1 MLEAN
6 NFKALKIGIASPEK
20 IRSWSYGEVIKP
32 ETINYRTLKPER
44 DGLFCEKIFGPT
56 RDYECSCGKYKRL
69 RYKNIV
75 CDRCGVEVTKSS
87 VRRERMGHIELAT
100 PVSHI
105 WYVKGVPSYI
115 GLTLDMSPRDLEEV
129 IYFVSYVVLDPGATT
144 LIKKQTLSDK
154 EYRAYYEKYGNTFR
168 VGMGAEAIKELLS
181 EVDVNKELEE
191 IQKEYGTGNN
201 PSESLKLAARSYI
214 PNIECMLYQMIS
226 AYGERQSVDEILN
239 SLKPTMIIVDEMHHL
254 KTKSIRA
261 TAGSNVVED
270 NEEYEEEFSNRIE
283 RENKWGK
290 KFKKFLEDNPQA
302 KLLGLSA
309 TPIRHDGANVVE
321 RIFKDAVASQKSLLE
336 AMEEGIIYP
345 PKYVVPDFVR
355 EDELET
361 LLEKIEQAEGARKE
375 ELKAE
380 YDELALKSANAPG
393 IPQLMEENISEKD
406 GKYIIF
412 CKDISDMKEKMANA
426 KEWFGKIDEEPE
438 IYGISSQ
445 DNTSAEQ
452 LQSFNNSK
460 SSHLKLM
467 YCVGMIDEGVHLNN
481 VSGVILATK
490 TESRP
495 VYTQRVGR
503 CISSKKN
510 GKQAIVIDL
519 VNNNEILSNKEE
531 VEYGYEIND
540 IEALQQLI
548 DWINNKNNGKLP
560 EYSAEKSQKEK
571 TMARRMAR
579 INNKYIKYAQN
590 QEMIKQLDKEEQ
602 DKIQDIIELGNT
614 IGLFSKAIKLDFSDE
629 EQRQEDLINQ
639 FIDGI
644 AIKGVRKD
652 FVRLLQERLREG
664 TFKEVMQFCEK
675 NGRLPKQVVGTKA
688 TLTEEQI
695 YENNLYARW
704 RRCDEKQLVDK
715 YSGVPIEKVPEEYK
729 SIVEQVRSYGYGIEE
744 KLTTYQK
751 VIQFCE
757 KNGRL
762 PKQVVGTKAALT
774 EEQLYEKNLYGSWLR
789 SDEKKLIDKYIGTPI
804 EKIPEKDRVIVE
816 QARYYGIEEKLTF
829 YQEVIRF
836 CEKNGRVPRAVHGTK
851 AALTEEQLY
860 EKNLYYRWRR
870 SDEKQLVDKYAGVP
884 IEGVPEEDRE
894 IVEQVRSY
902 GYGVEEK
909 LTAYQEIMQFCEKYG
924 RWPRMFQGTNSTCT
938 EEQIYERNL
947 YNRWQTS
954 DEKQI
959 VDKYV
964 GIPTE
969 KIPEEDKT
977 IIEQVRSY
985 GYGIK
990 RKLIGYQALMQ
1001 FCKKNGRLPKQ
1012 IAGKKATLTEKQIYE
1027 RNLYAKWKTSKEK
1040 QLVDKYVGIPV
1051 EEIPEEDRAIV
1062 EQVRSYGYLGNAKKS
1077 ANSLG
1082 KAVGKAVTV
1091 TEIQQANEF
1100 LNTITQDKEKREE
1113 QE

>member
-1 MLEAN
+1 MANTENSKLELLPHQNEAYQ
-6 NFKALKIGIASPEK
+6 A
-20 IRSWSYGEVIKP
+20 VIKKF
-32 ETINYRTLKPER
+32 E
-44 DGLFCEKIFGPT
+44 EKGKAAVIFPT
-56 RDYECSCGKYKRL
+56 GCGKSFVALEYILKHPDERVL
-69 RYKNIV
+69 FLAPRRAIANQMYEYV
-75 CDRCGVEVTKSS
+75 
-87 VRRERMGHIELAT
+87 VR
-100 PVSHI
+100 
-105 WYVKGVPSYI
+105 YI
-115 GLTLDMSPRDLEEV
+115 GGDTRS
-129 IYFVSYVVLDPGATT
+129 I
-144 LIKKQTLSDK
+144 
-154 EYRAYYEKYGNTFR
+154 
-168 VGMGAEAIKELLS
+168 
-181 EVDVNKELEE
+181 EE

-688 TLTEEQI
+688 
-695 YENNLYARW
+695 
-704 RRCDEKQLVDK
+704 
-715 YSGVPIEKVPEEYK
+715 
-729 SIVEQVRSYGYGIEE
+729 
-744 KLTTYQK
+744 
-751 VIQFCE
+751 
-757 KNGRL
+757 
-762 PKQVVGTKAALT
+762 ALT

>member
-1 MLEAN
+1 MANTENSKLELLPHQNEAYQ
-6 NFKALKIGIASPEK
+6 A
-20 IRSWSYGEVIKP
+20 VIKKF
-32 ETINYRTLKPER
+32 E
-44 DGLFCEKIFGPT
+44 EKGKAAVIFPT
-56 RDYECSCGKYKRL
+56 GCGKSFVALEYILKHPDERVL
-69 RYKNIV
+69 FLAPRRAIANQMYEYIV
-75 CDRCGVEVTKSS
+75 R
-87 VRRERMGHIELAT
+87 
-100 PVSHI
+100 
-105 WYVKGVPSYI
+105 YI
-115 GLTLDMSPRDLEEV
+115 GGDTRS
-129 IYFVSYVVLDPGATT
+129 I
-144 LIKKQTLSDK
+144 
-154 EYRAYYEKYGNTFR
+154 
-168 VGMGAEAIKELLS
+168 
-181 EVDVNKELEE
+181 EE

-704 RRCDEKQLVDK
+704 CRCDEKQLVDKYSGVPIEKVPEEYKSIVEQVRSYGYGIEEKLTTYQKVIQFCEKNERLPKQVVGTKATLTEEQIYENNLYARWCRCDEKQLVDK

>member
-1 MLEAN
+1 MANTENSKLKLLPHQNEAYQ
-6 NFKALKIGIASPEK
+6 A
-20 IRSWSYGEVIKP
+20 VIKKF
-32 ETINYRTLKPER
+32 E
-44 DGLFCEKIFGPT
+44 EKGKAAVIFPT
-56 RDYECSCGKYKRL
+56 GCGKSFVALEYILKHPDERVL
-69 RYKNIV
+69 FLSPRRAIANQMYEYIV
-75 CDRCGVEVTKSS
+75 R
-87 VRRERMGHIELAT
+87 
-100 PVSHI
+100 
-105 WYVKGVPSYI
+105 YI
-115 GLTLDMSPRDLEEV
+115 GGDTRY
-129 IYFVSYVVLDPGATT
+129 I
-144 LIKKQTLSDK
+144 
-154 EYRAYYEKYGNTFR
+154 
-168 VGMGAEAIKELLS
+168 
-181 EVDVNKELEE
+181 EE

-201 PSESLKLAARSYI
+201 PGESLKLAARSYI

-226 AYGERQSVDEILN
+226 AYGERQSVDKILN

-254 KTKSIRA
+254 KTKTIRA
-261 TAGSNVVED
+261 IAGSNVVED
-270 NEEYEEEFSNRIE
+270 DEEYEEEFSNRIE

-355 EDELET
+355 EDELKT
-361 LLEKIEQAEGARKE
+361 LLEQIEQAEGARKE
-375 ELKAE
+375 ELKAM

-959 VDKYV
+959 VDKYA
-964 GIPTE
+964 GIPIE
-969 KIPEEDKT
+969 KIPVEDRAIVEK
-977 IIEQVRSY
+977 VRSY

-1062 EQVRSYGYLGNAKKS
+1062 EQVRKYGYLGKAKKS
-1077 ANSLG
+1077 ATSLG

>member
-1 MLEAN
+1 MANTKNSKLKLLPHQNEAYQAAVKKLEEKRKAAIISPTGTGKSFVALEYILQHPDERVLFLSPRRAIAN
-6 NFKALKIGIASPEK
+6 QM
-20 IRSWSYGEVIKP
+20 
-32 ETINYRTLKPER
+32 
-44 DGLFCEKIFGPT
+44 
-56 RDYECSCGKYKRL
+56 YEY
-69 RYKNIV
+69 IV
-75 CDRCGVEVTKSS
+75 R
-87 VRRERMGHIELAT
+87 
-100 PVSHI
+100 
-105 WYVKGVPSYI
+105 YI
-115 GLTLDMSPRDLEEV
+115 GGDTRY
-129 IYFVSYVVLDPGATT
+129 I
-144 LIKKQTLSDK
+144 
-154 EYRAYYEKYGNTFR
+154 
-168 VGMGAEAIKELLS
+168 
-181 EVDVNKELEE
+181 EE

-201 PSESLKLAARSYI
+201 PGESLKLAARSYI

-226 AYGERQSVDEILN
+226 AYGERQSVDKILN

-254 KTKSIRA
+254 KTKTIRA
-261 TAGSNVVED
+261 IAGSNVVED
-270 NEEYEEEFSNRIE
+270 DEEYEEEFSNRIE

-355 EDELET
+355 EDELKT
-361 LLEKIEQAEGARKE
+361 LLEQIEQAEGARKE
-375 ELKAE
+375 ELKAM

-704 RRCDEKQLVDK
+704 CRCDEKQLVDK

-757 KNGRL
+757 KNERL

-816 QARYYGIEEKLTF
+816 QARYYGIEGKLTF

-924 RWPRMFQGTNSTCT
+924 RWPRMFQGTNSTRT

-1062 EQVRSYGYLGNAKKS
+1062 EQVRKYGYLGKAKKS
-1077 ANSLG
+1077 ATSLG

-1100 LNTITQDKEKREE
+1100 LNTITQDKEKERNRNR
-1113 QE
+1113 QYGRSKNK

>member
-1 MLEAN
+1 MANTENSKLELLPHQNEAYQ
-6 NFKALKIGIASPEK
+6 A
-20 IRSWSYGEVIKP
+20 VIKKF
-32 ETINYRTLKPER
+32 E
-44 DGLFCEKIFGPT
+44 EKGKAAVIFPT
-56 RDYECSCGKYKRL
+56 GCGKSFVALEYILKHPDERVL
-69 RYKNIV
+69 FLAPRRAIANQMYEYIV
-75 CDRCGVEVTKSS
+75 R
-87 VRRERMGHIELAT
+87 
-100 PVSHI
+100 
-105 WYVKGVPSYI
+105 YI
-115 GLTLDMSPRDLEEV
+115 GGDTRS
-129 IYFVSYVVLDPGATT
+129 I
-144 LIKKQTLSDK
+144 
-154 EYRAYYEKYGNTFR
+154 
-168 VGMGAEAIKELLS
+168 
-181 EVDVNKELEE
+181 EE

-571 TMARRMAR
+571 TMAKRMAR
-579 INNKYIKYAQN
+579 INNKYLKYAQN

-664 TFKEVMQFCEK
+664 TFKEVM
-675 NGRLPKQVVGTKA
+675 
-688 TLTEEQI
+688 
-695 YENNLYARW
+695 
-704 RRCDEKQLVDK
+704 
-715 YSGVPIEKVPEEYK
+715 
-729 SIVEQVRSYGYGIEE
+729 
-744 KLTTYQK
+744 
-751 VIQFCE
+751 QFCE

>member
-1 MLEAN
+1 MANTENSKLKLLPHQNEAYQAAVKKLEEKRKAAIISPTGTGKSFVALEYILQHPDERVLFLSPRRAIAN
-6 NFKALKIGIASPEK
+6 QM
-20 IRSWSYGEVIKP
+20 
-32 ETINYRTLKPER
+32 
-44 DGLFCEKIFGPT
+44 
-56 RDYECSCGKYKRL
+56 YEY
-69 RYKNIV
+69 IV
-75 CDRCGVEVTKSS
+75 R
-87 VRRERMGHIELAT
+87 
-100 PVSHI
+100 
-105 WYVKGVPSYI
+105 YI
-115 GLTLDMSPRDLEEV
+115 GGDTRY
-129 IYFVSYVVLDPGATT
+129 I
-144 LIKKQTLSDK
+144 
-154 EYRAYYEKYGNTFR
+154 
-168 VGMGAEAIKELLS
+168 
-181 EVDVNKELEE
+181 EE

-201 PSESLKLAARSYI
+201 PGESLKLAARSYI

-226 AYGERQSVDEILN
+226 AYGERQSVDKILN

-254 KTKSIRA
+254 KTKTIRA
-261 TAGSNVVED
+261 IAGSNVVED
-270 NEEYEEEFSNRIE
+270 DEEYEEEFSNRIE

-290 KFKKFLEDNPQA
+290 KFEKFLEDNPQA

-704 RRCDEKQLVDK
+704 CRCDEKQLVDK

>member
-1 MLEAN
+1 MANTENSKLELLPHQNEAYQ
-6 NFKALKIGIASPEK
+6 A
-20 IRSWSYGEVIKP
+20 VIKKF
-32 ETINYRTLKPER
+32 E
-44 DGLFCEKIFGPT
+44 EKGKAAVIFPT
-56 RDYECSCGKYKRL
+56 GCGKSFVALEYILKHPDERVL
-69 RYKNIV
+69 FLAPRRAIANQMYEYIV
-75 CDRCGVEVTKSS
+75 R
-87 VRRERMGHIELAT
+87 
-100 PVSHI
+100 
-105 WYVKGVPSYI
+105 YI
-115 GLTLDMSPRDLEEV
+115 GGDTRP
-129 IYFVSYVVLDPGATT
+129 I
-144 LIKKQTLSDK
+144 
-154 EYRAYYEKYGNTFR
+154 
-168 VGMGAEAIKELLS
+168 
-181 EVDVNKELEE
+181 EE

-226 AYGERQSVDEILN
+226 AYGERQSVDKILN
-239 SLKPTMIIVDEMHHL
+239 SLKPTIIIVDEMHHL

-261 TAGSNVVED
+261 TAGSNVVEND
-270 NEEYEEEFSNRIE
+270 EKYEEEFSNRIE

-355 EDELET
+355 EDELKT
-361 LLEKIEQAEGARKE
+361 LLEQIEQAEGARKE
-375 ELKAE
+375 ELKAM

-445 DNTSAEQ
+445 DNTSVEQ

-495 VYTQRVGR
+495 VYMQRIGR
-503 CISSKKN
+503 CISYEKN

-540 IEALQQLI
+540 IEALQKLI

-602 DKIQDIIELGNT
+602 EKIQDIIELGSE
-614 IGLFSKAIKLDFSDE
+614 IGLFSEAIKLDLSDE
-629 EQRQEDLINQ
+629 EKKQEDLINQ
-639 FIDGI
+639 FTDGI

-652 FVRLLQERLREG
+652 FVKLLQERLREE

-675 NGRLPKQVVGTKA
+675 NGRLPRGYNGTKVI
-688 TLTEEQI
+688 LTEEQI
-695 YENNLYARW
+695 YERNLCGRW
-704 RRCDEKQLVDK
+704 YRSAEKQIVDK
-715 YSGVPIEKVPEEYK
+715 YAGVPIEKVPEEYK
-729 SIVEQVRSYGYGIEE
+729 AIVKQVRKYGYGIEE
-744 KLTTYQK
+744 KLTDYQM
-751 VIQFCE
+751 VMQFCE

-762 PKQVVGTKAALT
+762 PRGYSGRKATPTKEQYCERRLYDRWYKSPEKQIV
-774 EEQLYEKNLYGSWLR
+774 
-789 SDEKKLIDKYIGTPI
+789 DKYAGIPT
-804 EKIPEKDRVIVE
+804 EKVPEEYKAIVE
-816 QARYYGIEEKLTF
+816 QVRKYGYGIEEKLTG
-829 YQEVIRF
+829 YQMVIKF
-836 CEKNGRVPRAVHGTK
+836 CEKKGRLPRGCRGTK
-851 AALTEEQLY
+851 ATLTEERFY
-860 EKNLYYRWRR
+860 EKILYANSWLR
-870 SDEKQLVDKYAGVP
+870 SAEKK
-884 IEGVPEEDRE
+884 
-894 IVEQVRSY
+894 
-902 GYGVEEK
+902 
-909 LTAYQEIMQFCEKYG
+909 
-924 RWPRMFQGTNSTCT
+924 
-938 EEQIYERNL
+938 
-947 YNRWQTS
+947 
-954 DEKQI
+954 I

-964 GIPTE
+964 GIPIE
-969 KIPEEDKT
+969 K
-977 IIEQVRSY
+977 
-985 GYGIK
+985 
-990 RKLIGYQALMQ
+990 
-1001 FCKKNGRLPKQ
+1001 
-1012 IAGKKATLTEKQIYE
+1012 
-1027 RNLYAKWKTSKEK
+1027 
-1040 QLVDKYVGIPV
+1040 
-1051 EEIPEEDRAIV
+1051 IPEEDRAIV